1 MGYLF
6 CNSNWKDIKMK
17 TFAAVILLFLLGV
30 SLDNVVESRPSNSH
44 EVTENEAR
52 SKRNAQLPNLS
63 GSTIVGGSHN
73 FGTKTY
79 TQTTQNNINRKQPH
93 SSTTTTTIQETPGLF
108 SSRVITVGE
117 K

>member
-30 SLDNVVESRPSNSH
+30 SLDNVVESRPSNAVES
-44 EVTENEAR
+44 TENEAR

-79 TQTTQNNINRKQPH
+79 TQTTQNNINNRKQSH
-93 SSTTTTTIQETPGLF
+93 SSITTTTKQE
-108 SSRVITVGE
+108 